1 MSTAESFIS
10 VIEQYFGESMFLA
23 AFFLALVFFYK
34 KSEKSE
40 KKSLLFAVIGAACFF
55 NPIAFRVIC
64 ALGEQETY
72 YRLLWMIP
80 ILMGVG
86 YFCIELLE
94 LAEKKYQK
102 CLLIGIMTVLFVLNG
117 NTVLANFMKLPTN
130 IYQMDEDVIQL
141 ADAMDELSDGERVDF
156 LSNGNVEDLIR
167 QYNANICLYMNGT
180 HEVNLMLVNEWTHY
194 GGAYVRQKIAYLH
207 PEYIAIK
214 KETPNIVH
222 FLTSSGI
229 KIGAESNNYY
239 LFEVKPDEIASD
251 NSYLESLAKETVT
264 AVNVEYMDLPNFE
277 SEYEFL
283 YVTNLFSNYEQQ
295 RVEDIIA
302 ISKEAGVD
310 AVIINDEMLPNEMSL
325 EECEAYLKE
334 TDIPFVYNQSG
345 QNVLE
350 FSELLIYTAQNIDG
364 DISKADFELVKKALE
379 TQKSVLLV
387 TDKLINVDSGQT
399 FEGQLAE
406 LVLENETVLQNY
418 ARGEQWQKIML
429 QNGVYGFEQ
438 NAEHTHMV
446 TLVRVH

>member
-23 AFFLALVFFYK
+23 VFFLALVFFYGK
-34 KSEKSE
+34 LEKSG
-40 KKSLLFAVIGAACFF
+40 KRCMLFSVIGVFCFL
-55 NPIAFRVIC
+55 NPMAFRVIS

-72 YRLLWMIP
+72 YRLLWMLP
-80 ILMGVG
+80 ILIGVG

-102 CLLIGIMTVLFVLNG
+102 WLLIGVMTILFVLNG

-141 ADAMDELSDGERVDF
+141 ADAMDELSGGERVDF

-222 FLTSSGI
+222 FLTSSGM
-229 KIGAESNNYY
+229 KIEAESDNYY
-239 LFEVKPDEIASD
+239 LFDVKPDEIMED
-251 NSYLESLAKETVT
+251 NVYLESLAKETIT
-264 AVNVEYMDLPNFE
+264 AVNVEYIDLPKSDE
-277 SEYEFL
+277 EYQFL
-283 YVTNLFSNYEQQ
+283 YVTNLFSDDKIQ
-295 RVEDIIA
+295 RMEEVIA
-302 ISKEAGVD
+302 IAKEADID
-310 AVIINDEMLPNEMSL
+310 ALIINDEMPSNTMTQ
-325 EECEAYLKE
+325 EECVAYLKE
-334 TDIPFVYNQSG
+334 AGIPFVYNQSKET
-345 QNVLE
+345 VLE
-350 FSELLIYTAQNIDG
+350 FSELLLCTAENMDG
-364 DISKADFELVKKALE
+364 DISEAEFELVKEALKG
-379 TQKSVLLV
+379 QKSVLLV
-387 TDKLINVDSGQT
+387 TDKLLNVDSGQN
-399 FEGQLAE
+399 FEGKLAE
-406 LVLENETVLQNY
+406 LVTEETVLQNY
-418 ARGEQWQKIML
+418 ARGEQWQKTL
-429 QNGVYGFEQ
+429 LRNGVYGFEQ

-446 TLVRVH
+446 TLVRVR